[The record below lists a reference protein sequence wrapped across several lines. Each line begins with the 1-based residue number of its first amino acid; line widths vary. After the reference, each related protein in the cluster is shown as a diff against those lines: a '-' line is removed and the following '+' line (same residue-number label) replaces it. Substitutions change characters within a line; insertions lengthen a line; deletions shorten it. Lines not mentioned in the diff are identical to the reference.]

1 MFPTWDSA
9 LFRLINEA
17 HVSWLD
23 EPMVIISEKLTWIPL
38 YAFLIYLIYKESKTQ
53 VWKSILYLISTVI
66 FADQISSSVLKPL
79 FKRLRPCHVEAFQSW
94 IHLPDGC
101 GGLYGFCSS
110 HSANAFAVAIG
121 FYLVT
126 KNKPISTLLVL
137 WASLIGYCRIYLGA
151 HYPLDV
157 LIGAII
163 GGSGAFI
170 LFQVYVKL
178 TKNSYVLTPSAKSS
192 KAGC

>member
-1 MFPTWDSA
+1 MFPTWDSD
-9 LFRLINEA
+9 LFQLINQA
-17 HVSWLD
+17 HQPWLD
-23 EPMVIISEKLTWIPL
+23 QPMVIISGKLTWIPL
-38 YAFLIYLIYKESKTQ
+38 YAFLIYRLYKEHKSK
-53 VWKSILYLISTVI
+53 VWETILYLISTVI
-66 FADQISSSVLKPL
+66 FADQVSSSILKPL

-126 KNKPISTLLVL
+126 KNRLMRTILIVWATLI
-137 WASLIGYCRIYLGA
+137 AYSRIYLGA

-157 LIGAII
+157 IMGAIVGGI
-163 GGSGAFI
+163 GSFT
-170 LFQVYVKL
+170 LFQAYAKL
-178 TKNSYVLTPSAKSS
+178 TKKS
-192 KAGC
+192 

>member
-1 MFPTWDSA
+1 MFPTWDSD
-9 LFRLINEA
+9 LFQLINQA
-17 HVSWLD
+17 HQPWLD
-23 EPMVIISEKLTWIPL
+23 QPMVIISGKLTWIPL
-38 YAFLIYLIYKESKTQ
+38 YAFLIYLLFKEHKSK
-53 VWKSILYLISTVI
+53 VWKTILYLISTVI
-66 FADQISSSVLKPL
+66 FADQVSSSILKPL

-126 KNKPISTLLVL
+126 KNRLMGTILIVWATLI
-137 WASLIGYCRIYLGA
+137 AYSRIYLGA

-157 LIGAII
+157 IMGAIVGGI
-163 GGSGAFI
+163 GSFT
-170 LFQVYVKL
+170 LFQAYAKL
-178 TKNSYVLTPSAKSS
+178 TKKS
-192 KAGC
+192 

>member
-1 MFPTWDSA
+1 MFPTWDSD
-9 LFRLINEA
+9 LFQLINQA
-17 HVSWLD
+17 HQPWLD
-23 EPMVIISEKLTWIPL
+23 QPMVIISGKLTWIPL
-38 YAFLIYLIYKESKTQ
+38 YAFLIYLLYKEHKSK
-53 VWKSILYLISTVI
+53 VWKTILYLISTVI
-66 FADQISSSVLKPL
+66 FADQVSSSILKPL

-126 KNKPISTLLVL
+126 KNRPMGAILIVWSTLI
-137 WASLIGYCRIYLGA
+137 AYSRIYLGA

-157 LIGAII
+157 IMGAIVGGIGA
-163 GGSGAFI
+163 FN
-170 LFQVYVKL
+170 LFQ
-178 TKNSYVLTPSAKSS
+178 S
-192 KAGC
+192 